1 MLRRICGAA
10 DNKPHV
16 VCRLFNI
23 LRVQFLKVTFPFET
37 KGCNAPARRP
47 NRTPEAGPPNT
58 LLGSK
63 ALRSLK
69 AERRAAA
76 RGPRRCGAPRRDV
89 GCTAARARA
98 PFALLAAAGG
108 DHRAPRRRVLRRPPR
123 PAREA
128 RDPAPASHR
137 ERAPVAVNKGH
148 QTANGSVARAAI
160 GGCAF
165 ALCRPR
171 AAAPRECERRRRPLG
186 GAQQQ
191 AVAPV
196 RVPGRDF
203 AHS

>member
-1 MLRRICGAA
+1 MSS
-10 DNKPHV
+10 V
-16 VCRLFNI
+16 VFSTYLEFN
-23 LRVQFLKVTFPFET
+23 FLKVTFPFET
-37 KGCNAPARRP
+37 KGCNALVCVRLFKVATESCRACP
-47 NRTPEAGPPNT
+47 GPPNA

-98 PFALLAAAGG
+98 PFTLLAAAGG

-160 GGCAF
+160 GGCPF

-171 AAAPRECERRRRPLG
+171 AAAP
-186 GAQQQ
+186 QQ
-191 AVAPV
+191 APRAALLADERALLAGFVL
-196 RVPGRDF
+196 
-203 AHS
+203 